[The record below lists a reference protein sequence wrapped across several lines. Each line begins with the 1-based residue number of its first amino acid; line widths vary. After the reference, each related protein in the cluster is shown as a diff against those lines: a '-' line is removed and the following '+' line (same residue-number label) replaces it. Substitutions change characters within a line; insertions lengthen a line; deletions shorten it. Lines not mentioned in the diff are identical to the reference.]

1 VTIEHSPPPAGRGER
16 GNGGS
21 KLPTQSVS
29 GEEFVSLLDR
39 HLAWRKRRTVAR
51 YERREMSA
59 IPTQEP
65 PSQEAE
71 LDRSRRIP
79 KLREGVQT
87 VLLKGPVIPRGFAG
101 P

>member
-1 VTIEHSPPPAGRGER
+1 MS
-16 GNGGS
+16 
-21 KLPTQSVS
+21 
-29 GEEFVSLLDR
+29 FVDR
-39 HLAWRKRRTVAR
+39 HFAWRKRRTLAR

-59 IPTQEP
+59 VPTTQEP

-71 LDRSRRIP
+71 PDRSRRIP